1 VTPEEWLYPAIQ
13 TALSAWTRS
22 NRPHHEVVRIVGE
35 RWSPGSQ
42 RLRDA
47 LTRNTVPMGFYAI
60 ESDEGR
66 RLVDQYKLEL
76 ERLPAVILHNHS
88 VLYSP
93 TLVEVAE
100 AIGVHETPS
109 QELYDVAIV
118 GAGPAGLAAGVYGAS
133 EGLRTMLIES
143 ESIGG
148 QAGSSSLIRNYLGF
162 PRGVSGEE
170 LTFRA
175 WEQML
180 LCGAQLRVHR
190 SRGSSFGRSDQKAGH
205 R

>member
-1 VTPEEWLYPAIQ
+1 
-13 TALSAWTRS
+13 
-22 NRPHHEVVRIVGE
+22 VRVVGE
-35 RWSPGSQ
+35 QWSPGSQ

-47 LTRNTVPMGFYAI
+47 LARNTVPFGFYAI

-66 RLVDQYKLEL
+66 RLVEQYKLDL
-76 ERLPAVILHNHS
+76 ERVPAVILHNDS

-109 QELYDVAIV
+109 HELYDVTIV

-148 QAGSSSLIRNYLGF
+148 QARSSSLIRNYLGF

-180 LCGAQLRVHR
+180 LFGFYGTA
-190 SRGSSFGRSDQKAGH
+190 GSEARAVAGENVCVIGGDW
-205 R
+205 

>member
-1 VTPEEWLYPAIQ
+1 MRV
-13 TALSAWTRS
+13 
-22 NRPHHEVVRIVGE
+22 VGE
-35 RWSPGSQ
+35 QWSAGSQ

-47 LTRNTVPMGFYAI
+47 LTRNTIPMGFYAI

-66 RLVDQYKLEL
+66 RLLDEYKLDL
-76 ERLPAVILHNHS
+76 ERLPAVILHNNS

-133 EGLRTMLIES
+133 EGLQTMLIES

-148 QAGSSSLIRNYLGF
+148 QAGSSSLIRNLG
-162 PRGVSGEE
+162 PRPGG
-170 LTFRA
+170 R
-175 WEQML
+175 
-180 LCGAQLRVHR
+180 RVLAGGGDATGLIATDCCIIGSSCDDATLSKDHEWQIADR
-190 SRGSSFGRSDQKAGH
+190 SRARSAARIALKRAA
-205 R
+205 